1 MITGKLY
8 GSVTGAVNSTYK
20 GVSTDSVKVA
30 VDNINNTISAKLLVN
45 YKNQVF
51 FFDKFVAGK
60 NVQEQFTESEFVY
73 CYDGTSI
80 KGGDTGPNI
89 VLHFPQTSG
98 RAIYLKKI
106 HIKYIED
113 GISKEYNHE
122 FIMGDFTAI
131 GQIATLDGIKW
142 ELQND
147 ITDVYFGTS
156 SSNYGLQIGS
166 NKKPAKNLSLKTG
179 DFIHKTIKEITI
191 TACGAASA
199 NVLLSIDVGGFDWLY
214 HENQTDQATSIELA
228 QNDISSP
235 LTFTYKNGT
244 TLDEAI
250 ITEYKNVFLR
260 KEEDEIVVN
269 QPQQEF
275 LYINRENNRAY
286 RFDGTTLVEVS
297 KVLELGSTADTAYRG
312 DWGQQNYTNIQNIL
326 NKDVT
331 LKGDKTIEGNLIIAD
346 TESHPAELRI
356 KNSDP
361 SYDDIRIGYT
371 DDGDQFAA
379 SLPALH
385 VSALFAP
392 EKTSHP
398 YIECWSDIQFEN
410 DNKITGIPD
419 PINEKD
425 VANKEY
431 VDNNFVKNLGAAAD
445 YRVYMAS
452 PEGTNTFKSASSSA
466 VPDTIPLRNNS
477 GQIALPNQLIEAPGV
492 NQAISKAYGD
502 TKYLKAGTDIN
513 LEKNL
518 EVNGTTKLT
527 GGMEPLHT
535 FNIGPYKN
543 QAIILEIYQETT
555 CSGIFGFDEIRTVQ
569 MFSGLCQYILK
580 GYNFDGS
587 DVIIKRY
594 CVGTYYL
601 DNNKELTGFVANCQG
616 LQNKFSLITYDKNA
630 APDNVW
636 SINDYLPETEAQ
648 RKLWRHSLTLNGNI
662 YWELISARKDIADG
676 PATLAFTADASY
688 GQSFIIDKSTIIT
701 YGTDMVWRIG
711 DQEITTVSDNC
722 TPINHN
728 AAAD

>member
-1 MITGKLY
+1 MITGKLC
-8 GSVTGAVNSTYK
+8 GSITGAVNSTYK
-20 GVSTDSVKVA
+20 GVSTDSIKVA

-80 KGGDTGPNI
+80 KGGDTGPNVI
-89 VLHFPQTSG
+89 LHFPQTSG

-131 GQIATLDGIKW
+131 GQIATLDNVNW

-147 ITDVYFGTS
+147 TTDVYFGTYAS
-156 SSNYGLQIGS
+156 EYGLQIGS
-166 NKKPAKNLSLKTG
+166 NKKPARNLSLKTG
-179 DFIHKTIKEITI
+179 DFIHKTIKEITV

-199 NVLLSIDVGGFDWLY
+199 DVLLSIDVGGFDWLY
-214 HENQTDQATSIELA
+214 HENQADQATSIKLA
-228 QNDISSP
+228 RNDISSP
-235 LTFTYKNGT
+235 LSFTYKDGT
-244 TLDEAI
+244 TLEEAV

-260 KEEDEIVVN
+260 KDEDEIVVN
-269 QPQQEF
+269 QPQEEF

-326 NKDVT
+326 NKDIT
-331 LKGDKTIEGNLIIAD
+331 LKGNKTIEGKLIVA
-346 TESHPAELRI
+346 SAEG
-356 KNSDP
+356 
-361 SYDDIRIGYT
+361 SYDDTLVIKPNDSSYPDIKIGYH
-371 DDGDQFAA
+371 DDGDMFAT
-379 SLPALH
+379 SVPALH
-385 VSALFAP
+385 VGHLSNLENNP
-392 EKTSHP
+392 LS
-398 YIECWSDIQFEN
+398 YISCYSDISMEN
-410 DNKITGIPD
+410 ATILNVPD

-425 VANKEY
+425 VANKKY

-452 PEGTNTFKSASSSA
+452 PEGTNTCKSASNSA
-466 VPDTIPLRNNS
+466 IPDTIPLRNNS
-477 GQIALPNQLIEAPGV
+477 GQLALPNQLIEAPGV

-580 GYNFDGS
+580 GYKPDGS

-630 APDNVW
+630 APGNIW
-636 SINDYLPETEAQ
+636 SINDYLPEKEAQ

-662 YWELISARKDIADG
+662 YWELISARKDVADG
-676 PATLAFTADASY
+676 PANLAFTADASY